1 MKHYLRN
8 RWIQVGLA
16 LVVLGWGP
24 LFTIIALADLGLWP
38 DPNPNPI
45 GPGLLFFVTAWPAI
59 GCLTIGVLRVRAG
72 KSANRDGPTSGP
84 LAEGSQRRT
93 MLRAV
98 SGILGFLFALNGL
111 GGLIAGTNLRGPAS
125 ALLVGAVALYWSI
138 TDRFPGRT
146 RR

>member
-1 MKHYLRN
+1 MKYYLRN

-24 LFTIIALADLGLWP
+24 LFTIIALAGLGLWP

-59 GCLTIGVLRVRAG
+59 GCLAIGVIRARAGDSVRPDPSRPHPLSVGSPRRNILRVVA
-72 KSANRDGPTSGP
+72 
-84 LAEGSQRRT
+84 
-93 MLRAV
+93 
-98 SGILGFLFALNGL
+98 GILGFVFALNGI
-111 GGLIAGTNLRGPAS
+111 GGLLVGTDMRGAAS
-125 ALLVGAVALYWSI
+125 ALLLGAVALYWSI
-138 TDRFPGRT
+138 RDRFPGRT